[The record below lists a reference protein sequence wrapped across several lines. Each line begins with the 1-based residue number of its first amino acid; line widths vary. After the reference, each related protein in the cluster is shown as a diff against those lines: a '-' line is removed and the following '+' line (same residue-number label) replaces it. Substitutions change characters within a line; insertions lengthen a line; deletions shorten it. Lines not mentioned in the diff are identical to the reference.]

1 MAGAGETIHWADKI
15 AEELLERGEKHRI
28 ATGITPSGHIHL
40 GNLREMLTADAV
52 RRAVED
58 RGGKAEIVY
67 IADTF
72 DPLRKRY
79 PFLPEE
85 YEKYIGMPLSEIP
98 CPCGEHESYA
108 EHFLQPFLE
117 SLEILGIDVEV
128 KRADRM
134 YKAGEYEEAIKTAL
148 KKKEQIREILE
159 EVTGKKCEKDWSP
172 FMPLCE
178 SCGRLN
184 STKVVDFDEKD
195 VYYICE
201 CGNEGKVSY
210 RGGGKLGWRVDWPA
224 RWGILGITCEPM
236 GKDHAAAGGSY
247 DTGKRIAREVFG
259 IEPPYPIVY
268 EWIHLKGVGA
278 MKSSKGIVVPV
289 REMVEVLPPEIV
301 RYIIIRSKPERHI
314 DFDPASLLELIDEFE
329 EAYARGDRSV
339 QLSMVENVKY
349 SDVPFR
355 HLVVV
360 GQIANWDVERAV
372 EIVRRTGYRVDE
384 ETLPDIK
391 RRLEYARRWIEKF
404 APDRLKFEVL
414 SVEDVKEKVQFSDE
428 EIEFLRKFARKLGEV
443 GMARADE
450 LHNLVYEVASEIGI
464 KPAKAFRAIYKAI
477 LGKTYGP
484 RAGYFMESLGVDWVK
499 DRFERIVS

>member
-1 MAGAGETIHWADKI
+1 MKEEIIHWADKI
-15 AEELLERGEKHRI
+15 AEELLERGDRHRI
-28 ATGITPSGHIHL
+28 ATGITPSGHIHV

-52 RRAVED
+52 RRAIED
-58 RGGKAEIVY
+58 KGGKAEIVY

-85 YEKYIGMPLSEIP
+85 YENYVGMPLSEIP

-108 EHFLQPFLE
+108 EHFLEPFLE
-117 SLEILGIDVEV
+117 SLDILGIEVEV

-134 YKAGEYEEAIKTAL
+134 YKAGEYEDAIKTAL
-148 KKKEQIREILE
+148 KKKDEIARIIE
-159 EVTGKKCEKDWSP
+159 EVTGKKCDESWSP
-172 FMPLCE
+172 FVPLCE
-178 SCGRLN
+178 SCNRLN
-184 STKVVDFDEKD
+184 TTRVVDFDESG
-195 VYYICE
+195 VYYRCE
-201 CGNEGKVSY
+201 CGHEGKASY

-259 IEPPYPIVY
+259 IEPPYPIPY

-301 RYIIIRSKPERHI
+301 RYIIIRVKPERHI
-314 DFDPASLLELIDEFE
+314 DFDPASLLDLIDEFE
-329 EAYARGDRSV
+329 DAYSKGDRSV

-360 GQIANWDVERAV
+360 GQIADWDVEKAI
-372 EIVRRTGYRVDE
+372 EIVRRTGYRVDD

-404 APDRLKFEVL
+404 APERLKFQVL
-414 SVEDVKEKVQFSDE
+414 SLEDVSKQQFSE
-428 EIEFLRKFARKLGEV
+428 EELKFLKEFAERLRE
-443 GMARADE
+443 GMKADE
-450 LHNLVYEVASEIGI
+450 LHNLVYDVANEVGL

-499 DRFERIVS
+499 ERFEGLVKNLLA